1 MGETKICVKRAAVR
15 REAEEG
21 WRELARLANDF
32 TRRSKLNP
40 EIFSIIGGAPPAFRK
55 TVEQQNVSKDDIC
68 SNEISFRSGTNHRK
82 LTGK

>member
-1 MGETKICVKRAAVR
+1 VKRAAVR

-55 TVEQQNVSKDDIC
+55 KVEQQNVSKDDIC
-68 SNEISFRSGTNHRK
+68 SMKSAFEAVRTIAN
-82 LTGK
+82 